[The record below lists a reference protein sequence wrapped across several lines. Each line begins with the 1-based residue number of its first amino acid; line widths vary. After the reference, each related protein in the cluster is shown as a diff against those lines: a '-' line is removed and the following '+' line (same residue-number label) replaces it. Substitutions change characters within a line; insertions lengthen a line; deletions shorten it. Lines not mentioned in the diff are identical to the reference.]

1 MRHNLTKQIFTHL
14 ENTLSLNKKSFAGI
28 MRKVH
33 SKLNLSAYFSNNPR
47 SYTCCTKFIQGYAT
61 YSPSIYKYVIHVS
74 KKQNENYIFFPGNND
89 TWRTLQTGLLR

>member
-1 MRHNLTKQIFTHL
+1 MVHLTKQIFTHL

-47 SYTCCTKFIQGYAT
+47 INDFLLQNNEYSSKIDFCLFSFICF
-61 YSPSIYKYVIHVS
+61 IK
-74 KKQNENYIFFPGNND
+74 
-89 TWRTLQTGLLR
+89 